1 MLSDIDY
8 GCDWLFCSLFV
19 FGVFRLDVVV
29 CLLLVVVM
37 LGGVG
42 GYCGLWWVS
51 GVSCGFWCV
60 VVWCDVC
67 LIVSLAVVGFDLVHC
82 RLDVGSGWYLW
93 FGICLG
99 TLVECELWLVFGCL
113 GYVWCLYVVGLRLVV
128 LFYLFGCFGLRLGIM
143 LV

>member
-1 MLSDIDY
+1 ML
-8 GCDWLFCSLFV
+8 
-19 FGVFRLDVVV
+19 VV
-29 CLLLVVVM
+29 CLLLVIVM

-51 GVSCGFWCV
+51 GVGCGFWCA
-60 VVWCDVC
+60 VVWCDAC

-82 RLDVGSGWYLW
+82 RLDAGSGWYLW

-113 GYVWCLYVVGLRLVV
+113 GYVWRLYVVNLRLVV